1 MCTVGNTGFF
11 VRSLAPVGLVNRQQ
25 QPVDQE
31 VELVKQPA
39 ESVPVTG
46 ATERCYQVQ
55 GRGQVAG
62 AGLASGFGGAPQQRQ
77 GFAHS

>member
-1 MCTVGNTGFF
+1 M
-11 VRSLAPVGLVNRQQ
+11 L
-25 QPVDQE
+25 PVDQG

-46 ATERCYQVQ
+46 ATERYYQVQ

-77 GFAHS
+77 GFAHSWPAETIDSNLARVRTYVVLD